1 MRIESKKYLYD
12 IVRAAK
18 LALGF
23 IAGRTFTDYSA
34 YIMLRSA
41 VERQLEIVGEAL
53 AQLARTD
60 PATASQIGEYQRII
74 AFRNI
79 LIHGYAEIDHRIV
92 WNVLELKLPVVLRQA
107 SSLLGSEEHGGG
119 SANDL

>member
-1 MRIESKKYLYD
+1 
-12 IVRAAK
+12 
-18 LALGF
+18 
-23 IAGRTFTDYSA
+23 
-34 YIMLRSA
+34 

-60 PATASQIGEYQRII
+60 PETASKISEYRRII

-92 WNVLELKLPVVLRQA
+92 WGVLQQKLPVVRREA
-107 SSLLGSEEHGGG
+107 EALLDSEEQAGEG
-119 SANDL
+119 AP

>member
-12 IVRAAK
+12 IARAAK
-18 LALGF
+18 LALSF
-23 IAGRTFTDYSA
+23 IADKSFVDYSA
-34 YIMLRSA
+34 DPMLRSA

-60 PATASQIGEYQRII
+60 LAVSSQIGEYQRII

-107 SSLLGSEEHGGG
+107 SNLLGTEEQSAHSE
-119 SANDL
+119 

>member
-12 IVRAAK
+12 IKHAAK

-23 IAGRTFTDYSA
+23 VAGKSFTDYNASP
-34 YIMLRSA
+34 MLRSA

-53 AQLARTD
+53 AQLARID
-60 PATASQIGEYQRII
+60 PIAASKIREYQRII

-92 WNVLELKLPVVLRQA
+92 WNVLELKLPLLLRQA
-107 SSLLGSEEHGGG
+107 SELLGSDEP
-119 SANDL
+119 SF

>member
-18 LALGF
+18 LARGF
-23 IAGRTFTDYSA
+23 VVGKTFADYGA
-34 YIMLRSA
+34 DPMLRSA

-60 PATASQIGEYQRII
+60 PATASQIGQYQRII

-79 LIHGYAEIDHRIV
+79 LIHGYAEIDNRIV
-92 WNVLELKLPVVLRQA
+92 WNVLELKLPAVLRQA
-107 SSLLGSEEHGGG
+107 SSLLGDK
-119 SANDL
+119 DL

>member
-12 IVRAAK
+12 IERAAK

-23 IAGRTFTDYSA
+23 MAGKSFADYSA
-34 YIMLRSA
+34 DTMLRSA

-60 PATASQIGEYQRII
+60 PAVASQIGEYQRII

-92 WNVLELKLPVVLRQA
+92 WSVLELKLPVVLRQA
-107 SSLLGSEEHGGG
+107 SNLLGTEEQSAHSE
-119 SANDL
+119 

>member
-12 IVRAAK
+12 IAQAAK
-18 LALGF
+18 LGLGF
-23 IAGRTFTDYSA
+23 IAGKTFADYSA
-34 YIMLRSA
+34 DPMLRSA

-60 PATASQIGEYQRII
+60 PATASQISEYQRII

-79 LIHGYAEIDHRIV
+79 LIHG
-92 WNVLELKLPVVLRQA
+92 LC
-107 SSLLGSEEHGGG
+107 
-119 SANDL
+119 

>member
-1 MRIESKKYLYD
+1 MRIETKKYLYD
-12 IVRAAK
+12 IARAAK

-23 IAGRTFTDYSA
+23 IAGKTFADYSA
-34 YIMLRSA
+34 DIMLRSA

-53 AQLARTD
+53 AQLAKTD
-60 PATASQIGEYQRII
+60 QAAASQIGEYQRII

-79 LIHGYAEIDHRIV
+79 LIHGYAEIDHRVV

-107 SSLLGSEEHGGG
+107 SGLLGD
-119 SANDL
+119 NDL

>member
-1 MRIESKKYLYD
+1 MQIESKKYLYD
-12 IVRAAK
+12 IAHAAE

-23 IAGRTFTDYSA
+23 VTGKSFEDYTA
-34 YIMLRSA
+34 DPMLRSA

-53 AQLARTD
+53 AQLARID
-60 PATASQIGEYQRII
+60 PATASQIDEYRRII

-92 WNVLELKLPVVLRQA
+92 WNVLELKLPGVLQQA
-107 SSLLGSEEHGGG
+107 SNLLDEH
-119 SANDL
+119 

>member
-12 IVRAAK
+12 IARAAK

-23 IAGRTFTDYSA
+23 IAGKTFADYSA
-34 YIMLRSA
+34 DPMLRSA

-60 PATASQIGEYQRII
+60 PPTASQISEYQRII

-79 LIHGYAEIDHRIV
+79 LIHGYAEIDHRII
-92 WNVLELKLPVVLRQA
+92 WNVLELKLPVALRQA
-107 SSLLGSEEHGGG
+107 SELLGAEEPSGD
-119 SANDL
+119 AR